1 MSKHFL
7 IFLVAMSLVCTAYAD
22 HISGGE
28 MFYSYEGFLNGQHRY
43 SVTLK
48 FYMRCNSGRQ
58 FNNPS
63 RVAVYEKGTG
73 REIMVIEA
81 ALTSTQTIN
90 RQEQDDCIT
99 NPPAVCYEVGY
110 YNFSVSLPESST
122 GYILAAQV
130 NFRINGINNL
140 IQGYNNIGATY
151 TGDIPGNGVVTDAP
165 KNNSAHFIGSD
176 LVVVCENNSFSYS
189 FAATDAD
196 KDELRYSFC
205 EAYRSSGGGIGAGG
219 ANGSVAPP
227 APPYQSVPY
236 RSPAFSASVPLGNK
250 VRIDAKTGLITGI
263 APESG
268 IYVVTV
274 CVEEIRNGKVIATQ
288 RKDLQ
293 INITS
298 CSIIAANLPPEYQL
312 CTDTKTITFANDF
325 SNPRIKTYFWELSD
339 QNGNPFF
346 SSTQSQFTHTF
357 QDTGIYSIKLAIN
370 RGEACKDSAVSIVRV
385 YPGLKSDFITEGICF
400 TKPTLFGDR
409 STTVYG
415 SINSWTWDFGEP
427 TEIVDRSVDKN
438 PQYTYP
444 FGGPKEVSLIT
455 GTTKGC
461 QDTITKTVS
470 IVEKPPLNFAFT
482 DTLIC
487 LKDSVQLIA
496 GTIGQIVWTPSTG
509 MQTPP
514 TSSPKVSPPVTTVYY
529 ADLNDNGCTNR
540 DSLRVRVTDKV
551 NLSVMNDT
559 SVCAGDTIQLRIQ
572 SDALQ
577 FTWSPAGQVNNASL
591 AQPFAITPATTRY
604 GIRAN
609 IGSCVAQSSINVITI
624 PYPLVN
630 AGADTMICFN
640 TGAFL
645 AGSSNGTSTLW
656 APATSVA
663 QPSQLNTSISPAS
676 TTTYTLFAYDNKGCP
691 KPASDQVTVVVLPAL
706 FANAGRD
713 TAVMVGQSLQLQASG
728 GTNYLWSP
736 ATGLSDY
743 AVADPIAIYSVP
755 AESINYSVA
764 ISNQAGCTE
773 TAFIKVRVF
782 KEGDEIYVPNAFTP
796 NSDGLNDIIRP
807 VNVSIRQMEYFK
819 VFNRWGKLLYS
830 TSSPGA
836 GWDGKING
844 VLQGSDTFVWVF
856 KGTDYKGKSVMRK
869 GTVTL
874 IR

>member
-1 MSKHFL
+1 
-7 IFLVAMSLVCTAYAD
+7 
-22 HISGGE
+22 
-28 MFYSYEGFLNGQHRY
+28 
-43 SVTLK
+43 
-48 FYMRCNSGRQ
+48 MRCNSGRQ

-73 REIMVIEA
+73 SQITVIEA
-81 ALTSTQTIN
+81 ALTSTQTLN

-110 YNFSVSLPESST
+110 YNFSISLPPSSS

-130 NFRINGINNL
+130 NFRINGISNL

-151 TGDIPGNGVVTDAP
+151 TGDIPGNGVVDGAAI
-165 KNNSAHFIGSD
+165 NNSAHFIGSD
-176 LVVVCENNSFSYS
+176 LVVICENNSFSYS

-227 APPYQSVPY
+227 APPYQPVPY
-236 RSPAFSASVPLGNK
+236 RSPEFSASVPLGNK
-250 VRIDAKTGLITGI
+250 VKIDSKTGLITGI

-268 IYVVTV
+268 IYVITV
-274 CVEEIRNGKVIATQ
+274 CVEEIRNGKVIAIQ

-293 INITS
+293 VNITS

-312 CTDTKTITFANDF
+312 CTDTQTITFANNF
-325 SNPRIKTYFWELSD
+325 SNPRINSYFWELSD
-339 QNGNPFF
+339 KDGNPFF
-346 SSTQSQFTHTF
+346 STTQNQFTHTF
-357 QDTGIYSIKLAIN
+357 QDTGLYSIKLAIN
-370 RGEACKDSAVSIVRV
+370 RGEACKDSAVSVVRV
-385 YPGLKSDFITEGICF
+385 YPGLKSEFVTEGICF
-400 TKPTLFGDR
+400 SKPTLYRDN

-415 SINSWTWDFGEP
+415 TINSWVWDFGEP
-427 TEIVDRSVDKN
+427 TEIIDRSSEKN
-438 PQYTYP
+438 PVYTYP
-444 FGGPKEVSLIT
+444 FEGPKNVTLIT

-461 QDTITKTVS
+461 QDTITKIVS
-470 IVEKPPLNFAFT
+470 IVDKPPLNLAFT

-487 LKDSVQLIA
+487 LKDSVQLVA

-509 MQTPP
+509 MQLAASP
-514 TSSPKVSPPVTTVYY
+514 SPKVSPPSTTVYY

-551 NLSVMNDT
+551 NLAVMNDT
-559 SVCAGDTIQLRIQ
+559 TICAGDTVQLRIQ

-577 FTWSPAGQVNNASL
+577 YTWSPADQLNNPNLS
-591 AQPFAITPATTRY
+591 QPFSITPSDTRY
-604 GIRAN
+604 TVRAN
-609 IGSCVAQSSINVITI
+609 IGSCVAQASINIITV

-630 AGADTMICFN
+630 AGPDTMICFN
-640 TGAFL
+640 TTAFL
-645 AGSSNGTSTLW
+645 SGTSTGISTVW
-656 APATSVA
+656 APASAVA
-663 QPSQLNTSISPAS
+663 QPSQLNTVVNPAS
-676 TTTYTLFAYDNKGCP
+676 TTTYALYAYDNKGCP
-691 KPASDQVTVVVLPAL
+691 KPAIDEVTITVLPPLSAS
-706 FANAGRD
+706 AGRD
-713 TAVMVGQSLQLQASG
+713 TAVMVGQPLQLQASG
-728 GTNYLWSP
+728 GTGYLWTP

-743 AVADPIAIYSVP
+743 AISNPVGIYTVP
-755 AESINYSVA
+755 AESINYAVEV
-764 ISNQAGCTE
+764 SNQAGCIE
-773 TAFIKVRVF
+773 TAFIKVRVY

-807 VNVSIRQMEYFK
+807 VNVSIQQMEYFK
-819 VFNRWGKLLYS
+819 VYNRWGKLLFT

-844 VLQGSDTFVWVF
+844 VLQASDTFVWVF
-856 KGTDYKGKSVMRK
+856 KGTDYKGKSILKK